1 MPPGPYLSLLNSHWL
16 PSVPVSTVYG
26 GRLSLGG
33 DNRFEGQPAIS
44 NEAGE
49 AHRRALYLSN
59 PVHTGAKGTL
69 GDGHREKC
77 VCLSQERLRQQETG
91 KSQRL
96 FAGQVV
102 NHEYQMQPGEPHHD
116 MSNRINISK
125 DEVDLRDPVR
135 RTSGVWEFKT
145 TLSN

>member
-1 MPPGPYLSLLNSHWL
+1 MIPILLVTGPVSVPPGPYLSLLNPHWP
-16 PSVPVSTVYG
+16 PSVSVSTAYG

-33 DNRFEGQPAIS
+33 DNRFEGQPVIS

-91 KSQRL
+91 NPPVVVCRAGGKS
-96 FAGQVV
+96 
-102 NHEYQMQPGEPHHD
+102 
-116 MSNRINISK
+116 
-125 DEVDLRDPVR
+125 
-135 RTSGVWEFKT
+135 
-145 TLSN
+145 